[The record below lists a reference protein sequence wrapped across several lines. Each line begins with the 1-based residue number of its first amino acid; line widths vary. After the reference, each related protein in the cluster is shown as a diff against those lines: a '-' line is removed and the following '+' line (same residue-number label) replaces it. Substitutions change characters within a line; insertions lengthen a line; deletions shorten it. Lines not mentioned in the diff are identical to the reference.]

1 MPAKAGTSFFSSKN
15 MLTIADCHADV
26 TLNLI
31 QGSIGFSLP
40 HFVRVLSLRNASSPQ
55 RNTRGA
61 LLGAVTARY
70 VCSAVTAQP
79 S

>member
-40 HFVRVLSLRNASSPQ
+40 EPLFIIMFAPSGISHTRTFTSFECSVPTVRATLQ
-55 RNTRGA
+55 
-61 LLGAVTARY
+61 
-70 VCSAVTAQP
+70 
-79 S
+79 